1 MSVNR
6 NHPPRSN
13 TTLILHYTPNLLFHK
28 NDPDITTNAKWT
40 PKGGVSNRYYNAAA
54 KTAATTA
61 RARPLCW
68 LRCEAAAVTTGGDT
82 EADAPGTLPVTPG
95 TLEPDPS
102 GVSVTVPISVV
113 APLMTTLEP
122 EIGKEIVESP
132 SVTAGPPGRR
142 VVEPTT
148 N

>member
-1 MSVNR
+1 MDR
-6 NHPPRSN
+6 NHPLRLK
-13 TTLILHYTPNLLFHK
+13 TTLILHYNPDLLLHQK
-28 NDPDITTNAKWT
+28 SPDITTNAKGT
-40 PKGGVSNRYYNAAA
+40 PEAGVSNQTQSAAA
-54 KTAATTA
+54 KTAATTT
-61 RARPLCW
+61 RARPFCW
-68 LRCEAAAVTTGGDT
+68 LRCEAAAVTTGGDP

-122 EIGKEIVESP
+122 DVGNEIVESP